1 MSYLFKIWMGDLI
14 SEIKILFLKK
24 RLKNRA
30 KNFLKK
36 IVVFS
41 KKILYIFRAKKRKG
55 G

>member
-1 MSYLFKIWMGDLI
+1 MSYIFKIWMGDLI

-30 KNFLKK
+30 KNFFKK

-41 KKILYIFRAKKRKG
+41 KEILYIFRAKKRKG

>member
-1 MSYLFKIWMGDLI
+1 MSHIFKIWMGDLI

-30 KNFLKK
+30 KKFFKK
-36 IVVFS
+36 IIVFS
-41 KKILYIFRAKKRKG
+41 EKILYIFRAKKRKG